1 MMMMREIKKER
12 EREMDLK
19 RSVMF
24 QLPLRQF
31 SLLLLS
37 ERDIIRLF
45 PRQTFSKIGG
55 TLHVCS
61 SGTCISYLDDM
72 MMMMMMMIMRQVKHA
87 RQNLTCSKKKKKKR
101 REVFFFVIQTT

>member
-1 MMMMREIKKER
+1 MREIKKKR
-12 EREMDLK
+12 EGEMGLK
-19 RSVMF
+19 RGVMF
-24 QLPLRQF
+24 QLHLRQF

-72 MMMMMMMIMRQVKHA
+72 MMMMMMIMRQVKHA